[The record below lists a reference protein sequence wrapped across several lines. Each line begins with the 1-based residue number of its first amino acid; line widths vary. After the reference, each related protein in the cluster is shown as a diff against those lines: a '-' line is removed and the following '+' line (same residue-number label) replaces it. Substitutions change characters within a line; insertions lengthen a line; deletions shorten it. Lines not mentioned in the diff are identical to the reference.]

1 MTPEWDYR
9 MGKYYEQYIEKCV
22 ESVSNVAHQ
31 LVVSFESEIINNE
44 F

>member
-1 MTPEWDYR
+1 
-9 MGKYYEQYIEKCV
+9 MGLQNGKVLRTVYW
-22 ESVSNVAHQ
+22 SNVAHQ

>member
-1 MTPEWDYR
+1 

-22 ESVSNVAHQ
+22 SNVAHR